1 MLALAHSISPL
12 KIIKTQKLYIKQTE
26 IIMIAKLS
34 LPNFT
39 YCQS

>member
-1 MLALAHSISPL
+1 MALAHSVFHL

-26 IIMIAKLS
+26 IIMISKSYLR
-34 LPNFT
+34 NFT